1 MKVAAISD
9 IHGDLSNLARAIRS
23 INGDEGIEVVLNCG
37 DIGGYKIIEQ
47 LGGLGKEQY
56 VVFSRPD
63 LSSAGLVEACG
74 RAGIDYFFDF
84 GEIEVDG
91 RRIGFSHEKVN
102 SRHYRGFDVLFY
114 GHLHTYKV
122 EAVDGGLVV
131 CCGEIMERTMPA
143 CYAVYDTQS
152 GEVVKV
158 NC

>member
-9 IHGDLSNLARAIRS
+9 IHGDSCNLARAIRS
-23 INGDEGIEVVLNCG
+23 ITADDEIGIVLNCG
-37 DIGGYKIIEQ
+37 DVGGYKIIEQ
-47 LGGLGKEQY
+47 LGGLVKEQY

-63 LSSAGLVEACG
+63 LSSVGLVEACG
-74 RAGIDYFFDF
+74 RAGIDYFYDF
-84 GEIEVDG
+84 GVIEVG
-91 RRIGFSHEKVN
+91 GKKIGFSHEKVN

-122 EAVDGGLVV
+122 EVFDGGLVV

-158 NC
+158 DC